1 MMQMADE
8 GTVRSEVGGQRL
20 CVAGFDRQLGG
31 LPVVFTADTNVVGGS
46 SADVQNYVS
55 YGTR

>member
-46 SADVQNYVS
+46 SADVQN
-55 YGTR
+55 